1 MFRGGGCQQ
10 SVLGLVVFGKVRRP
24 GVLPMYCLSSC
35 YFSFIVKRER
45 KVFIVSVKSALM
57 SFLFLWFLE
66 VDVKKK
72 ECLYFLFIFFL
83 KVYLGRVRNCFSSYL
98 SSSVSSQVSLWSS

>member
-1 MFRGGGCQQ
+1 
-10 SVLGLVVFGKVRRP
+10 
-24 GVLPMYCLSSC
+24 MYCLSSC

-45 KVFIVSVKSALM
+45 KVFIVSVKLALM

-72 ECLYFLFIFFL
+72 GMFVFLFFF
-83 KVYLGRVRNCFSSYL
+83 
-98 SSSVSSQVSLWSS
+98 